1 MRKILFAMLG
11 LVAIGMW
18 ALPAM
23 ALPTSGGVAVDGPAK
38 VRPEPVPLENRA
50 GAIGAMARGE
60 RFGGTMSGTMIKQT
74 GAASTSWFMYPGVC
88 VQRALGTWS
97 PKTSPVA
104 DSLQPTPG
112 FTNSSGYTD
121 NQPDIAG
128 GNNTIAYTRADQS
141 LGEILWHVVDASTP
155 AAQRPGIING
165 SRSLWCGK
173 FDTNFAVNVGYP
185 NLTFQLLY
193 FDTGTHS
200 SPYNFNFQG
209 NLSSEQN
216 YDYVT
221 IIGGGTSGGNNLDPL
236 RNDRTLYNDIIPQFG
251 TRFGGP
257 DGNSEQLVSWTG
269 SIKTAQTVGSNSGSD
284 LQIVVGAASGQPVT
298 VAYSVTGIP
307 AIHRVIY
314 L

>member
-23 ALPTSGGVAVDGPAK
+23 ALPTSGGVVVDGPAK

-74 GAASTSWFMYPGVC
+74 GAATTSWFMYPGVC
-88 VQRALGTWS
+88 VQRALNTWV

-128 GNNTIAYTRADQS
+128 NNNTIAYTRADQS
-141 LGEILWHVVDASTP
+141 LGEILWHVVNVSVPAS
-155 AAQRPGIING
+155 QRPSILNG
-165 SRSLWCGK
+165 SNSLWCGK
-173 FDTNFAVNVGYP
+173 FDTNFAVQVGYP

-193 FDTGTHS
+193 IDTGAHTAN
-200 SPYNFNFQG
+200 YNFSFLG

-216 YDYVT
+216 YDYNTV
-221 IIGGGTSGGNNLDPL
+221 IGGGTSGGNPLDPL
-236 RNDRTLYNDIIPQFG
+236 QNNRALYNDIIPQVG

-269 SIKTAQTVGSNSGSD
+269 SIKTAQTVAGDRKS
-284 LQIVVGAASGQPVT
+284 VV
-298 VAYSVTGIP
+298 
-307 AIHRVIY
+307 
-314 L
+314 

>member
-11 LVAIGMW
+11 LVAIGLW

-23 ALPTSGGVAVDGPAK
+23 ALPTSGGVVVDGPAK
-38 VRPEPVPLENRA
+38 VRPEPTPLENRA

-74 GAASTSWFMYPGVC
+74 GAATTSWFMYPGVC

-97 PKTSPVA
+97 AKSSPVA

-128 GNNTIAYTRADQS
+128 NNNTIAYTRADQS
-141 LGEILWHVVDASTP
+141 LGEILWHVVNSSVP
-155 AAQRPGIING
+155 AAQRPGIIDG
-165 SRSLWCGK
+165 SNSLWCGK

-193 FDTGTHS
+193 IDTGAHS
-200 SPYNFNFQG
+200 APYDFSFSG

-216 YDYVT
+216 YDYNT
-221 IIGGGTSGGNNLDPL
+221 IIGGGTNPSDPVPALDPL
-236 RNDRTLYNDIIPQFG
+236 QNNRALYNAIIPQVG

-257 DGNSEQLVSWTG
+257 NGD
-269 SIKTAQTVGSNSGSD
+269 
-284 LQIVVGAASGQPVT
+284 
-298 VAYSVTGIP
+298 
-307 AIHRVIY
+307 
-314 L
+314 